1 MNFIVCDTVW
11 KSIISM
17 SVHQTYLN
25 NTVFKLTI
33 IMSVQT
39 FTRIM
44 SNILKKKTG
53 RYRKSKK
60 SGWTRQNKK
69 VGWTDKSKKVGW
81 TDKSKKV
88 GWTDK
93 CKKVSWTYQS
103 KKVGWTRQS
112 TKTSRTKC
120 RLVRQNQKN
129 RSEKMQVGRN
139 FSFFSTDYLWFYYI
153 TVFSEGFIN
162 KWAFYLLFFSTMS
175 FNSYEVR
182 QIS

>member
-69 VGWTDKSKKVGW
+69 VGWTDKCKKVGW

-88 GWTDK
+88 
-93 CKKVSWTYQS
+93 S
-103 KKVGWTRQS
+103 WTRQS

-162 KWAFYLLFFSTMS
+162 KWAFYLLFFSTIS
-175 FNSYEVR
+175 FNSYEER